1 VRSIRQRLL
10 ITLLSIIALV
20 GIVTLARS
28 YLDARHEVQELF
40 DAQLAQSARVLQSLV
55 FHEIAEGDLGPES
68 EDDLER
74 PRRRQ
79 LRKRLER
86 EESRLDEHH
95 GHGYELKVAFQVWR
109 ADGQLLMHSMSTPEQ
124 PLAPE
129 VFDRTNY
136 RGGFADATIDGDHW
150 RVFSLW
156 DADHRF
162 LIQVGERHDVRDELT
177 TKISRRLVTPSV
189 ISLPILG
196 LLIWFGI
203 GGGLAPLRKVAAEV
217 TRRAPTYLE
226 PVDVGPV
233 PREVRPLV
241 DNLNDLFARLAS
253 AFDRERRFTAD
264 AAHELRTPL
273 SALKTQAQ
281 VALRA
286 SDDAERRAALEQLLA
301 GVDRASHLID
311 QLLTLARLEPGA
323 HPIQRQSLQLR
334 PILVDVLSQLGG
346 KAVAKDLNL
355 ELTGEADPTVA
366 GEPVSLSMLVRN
378 LVDNAIRYTPSG
390 GMVTVAIDE
399 DAKSGVVELTV
410 TDTGPGIEPAL
421 RERVFDPFYRGLGSG
436 TPGCGL
442 GLAIVRQI
450 AELHDARV
458 ELDDNPAGSGLRV
471 RVIFPRPAT
480 K

>member
-1 VRSIRQRLL
+1 MRSIRQRLL

-40 DAQLAQSARVLQSLV
+40 DAQLAQSSRVLQSLII
-55 FHEIAEGDLGPES
+55 HEIADGELGMGADERS
-68 EDDLER
+68 ER
-74 PRRRQ
+74 PRRRR
-79 LRKRLER
+79 LRGQIQQ
-86 EESRLDEHH
+86 EESRLYEHH
-95 GHGYELKVAFQVWR
+95 GHDYELKVAFQVWS
-109 ADGQLLMHSMSTPEQ
+109 ADGQLLMHSTSTPEQ
-124 PLAPE
+124 PLAPH
-129 VFDRTNY
+129 VITQH
-136 RGGFADATIDGDHW
+136 GFRSGFSDATIDGRHW

-162 LIQVGERHDVRDELT
+162 LVQVGERHDVRDELT
-177 TKISRRLVTPSV
+177 TKISRRLVTPSL
-189 ISLPILG
+189 ISLPILA

-203 GGGLAPLRKVAAEV
+203 GRGLAPLRTVAAEV
-217 TRRAPTYLE
+217 TRRAPNYLE
-226 PVDVGPV
+226 PMDVGPV

-253 AFDRERRFTAD
+253 AFERERRFTAD

-286 SDDAERRAALEQLLA
+286 SDDNERRAALEQLLA
-301 GVDRASHLID
+301 GVDRASHLIE
-311 QLLTLARLEPGA
+311 QLLTLARLEPGT
-323 HPIQRQSLQLR
+323 HPIQHQSVQLR

-346 KAVAKDLNL
+346 KAVAKGLNL
-355 ELTGEADPTVA
+355 ELTGDAEPLIAA
-366 GEPVSLSMLVRN
+366 EPVSLSMLVRN
-378 LVDNAIRYTPSG
+378 LVDNAIRYTPTG
-390 GMVTVAIDE
+390 GAISVAIEDE
-399 DAKSGVVELTV
+399 GENGAVELTV
-410 TDTGPGIEPAL
+410 TDTGPGIEPVL

-458 ELDDNPAGSGLRV
+458 ELDDNPAGQGLRV
-471 RVIFPRPAT
+471 RVIFPGREV
-480 K
+480 